1 MQPDEYIETWV
12 RQRQDW
18 HDLRASSSASRYLRM
33 RGAAVAGGAV
43 VSLRARVRPPCGLSA
58 AAASPRKGEHS

>member
-1 MQPDEYIETWV
+1 VQPDDYIETWV

-18 HDLRASSSASRYLRM
+18 HGLRASSSASRYLRM

-43 VSLRARVRPPCGLSA
+43 VSLRARVLSA
-58 AAASPRKGEHS
+58 AAASSRKGEHS